1 MESFLKDA
9 FESDDKVIG
18 YVYVQGSLIPWG
30 YIVHI
35 SLLED
40 F

>member
-1 MESFLKDA
+1 MEDFMKDD

-35 SLLED
+35 SFLED